1 MTIRILLNTGEELTG
16 AVENFDAME
25 LAKQL
30 NNPQVMFI
38 TIGNYIVQKQS
49 IRMIVPVLDGGE

>member
-1 MTIRILLNTGEELTG
+1 MKNRLYR
-16 AVENFDAME
+16 VENFDAME